1 MLNNWFYSQPSWLVM
16 LAVCAT
22 LVALGLF
29 AVFVVQRL
37 VSWERR
43 EKDTKMIGLSYALAG
58 SIYAVVIAFVA
69 VGVDDA
75 WDHAQSIANAEVNS
89 LTSLAFT
96 SPALPPDLGASL
108 RSDVTDYVDIVA
120 DKEWPA
126 QQAFHIEESTY
137 APGWV
142 QLQRINQDV
151 ATFQAQTPG
160 QATVKQTLIRDV
172 DELSSARRAR
182 ILAVGEHLPNA
193 VWGMM
198 IFGLVLVIVYLALF
212 GPFRRWIHF
221 ATVGLSML
229 SIGLVFW
236 LIIVLDYPFRS
247 ENSVDDDA
255 YLSVKAVTAA
265 LVVPASPAPA
275 PATASEAP

>member
-1 MLNNWFYSQPSWLVM
+1 MLNDWFYSQPSWLVM
-16 LAVCAT
+16 LALCAG
-22 LVALGLF
+22 LVALGLA
-29 AVFVVQRL
+29 AVLLAPRL

-43 EKDTKMIGLSYALAG
+43 EKDTKMVGLSYALAG
-58 SIYAVVIAFVA
+58 GIYVIVIAFVA

-75 WDHAQSIANAEVNS
+75 WGHAQSIANAEVNS
-89 LTSLAFT
+89 LNSLAFA
-96 SPALPPDLGASL
+96 SAGLPADLGASL
-108 RSDVTDYVDIVA
+108 RSDVTDYIDIVA

-137 APGWV
+137 APGWA

-151 ATFQAQTPG
+151 AAFQPQTPG
-160 QATVKQTLIRDV
+160 QASVKQSMTGDV
-172 DELSSARRAR
+172 DELAGDRRAR
-182 ILAVGEHLPNA
+182 ILAVGEHLPDSI
-193 VWGMM
+193 WEMM
-198 IFGLVLVIVYLALF
+198 IFGLALVIVYLALF

-221 ATVGLSML
+221 TTMGLSML

-255 YLSVKAVTAA
+255 YLSVKAMTAA
-265 LVVPASPAPA
+265 LVVPSSPAPPA
-275 PATASEAP
+275 PSEAP